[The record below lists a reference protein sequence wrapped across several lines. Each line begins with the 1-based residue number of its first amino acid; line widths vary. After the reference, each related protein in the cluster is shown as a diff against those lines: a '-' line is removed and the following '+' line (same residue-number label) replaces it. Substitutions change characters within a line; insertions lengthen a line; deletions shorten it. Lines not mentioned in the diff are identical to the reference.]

1 MKAKSGS
8 AQVIEVIEV
17 KTTAGKGTETD
28 PYRII
33 TEYWSKDGQL
43 LAVSDPEG

>member
-17 KTTAGKGTETD
+17 KATAGKGTEAD
-28 PYRII
+28 PYRVIV
-33 TEYWSKDGQL
+33 EYWSKDGQL
-43 LAVSDPEG
+43 LAVRDPEN